1 METLSGLVPEGSAL
15 SRGSPLIWF
24 IFIACGVLQLPLLVD
39 VAASLFGVPRLCAAP
54 TLAEPASAAR
64 PLLSRA
70 RVRNAGCTRCCRRC
84 WWCS

>member
-54 TLAEPASAAR
+54 TADPLSPPPPPA
-64 PLLSRA
+64 P
-70 RVRNAGCTRCCRRC
+70 C
-84 WWCS
+84 